1 MSDSIKNL
9 LAQYEPEPPQLD
21 WKAIWIE
28 QGRSEAQ
35 VELNSTRDRQLR
47 NWKRLSLASMT
58 LAAALL
64 LSVALPWSAF
74 NRPSTLAIEGSSP
87 SDTLDSADIT
97 PNSPSVN
104 PSPLLD
110 QGTSVASLESDAPFE
125 PSPDSISPSWLASW
139 HPVKLSSN
147 VENRQRLLAQGLTGL
162 EAYDSTSR
170 RPAVTAP
177 PSIQKKNLTYK
188 DLLERYFILPQ
199 TPTDDVI
206 RQGDWL

>member
-9 LAQYEPEPPQLD
+9 LTQYEPEPPQLD

-35 VELNSTRDRQLR
+35 VELIATRDRQLR

-58 LAAALL
+58 LTAALL

-74 NRPSTLAIEGSSP
+74 NRSSTLAIEGSSP
-87 SDTLDSADIT
+87 SDTHDSADID

-104 PSPLLD
+104 PSPLID
-110 QGTSVASLESDAPFE
+110 QGTAVASSEYDAPFE
-125 PSPDSISPSWLASW
+125 ASPDSFSPSWLASW

-147 VENRQRLLAQGLTGL
+147 LENRQRLLALGLTGW

-170 RPAVTAP
+170 RPAFLAS
-177 PSIQKKNLTYK
+177 PSL
-188 DLLERYFILPQ
+188 
-199 TPTDDVI
+199 
-206 RQGDWL
+206 